1 MDDSIQV
8 IDLSDREEIDA
19 AKQML
24 QAYSKED
31 EKLETFQNNFSD
43 GSSELEEQVRTE
55 ENIECLSLESSNSS
69 KNNKTIPINPQ
80 WSQMFQP
87 CPGTSRDG
95 PTQLQDGEKSDEPKR
110 KKRTKEEI
118 EQEKLI
124 KEVNKVRRE
133 ISAAKKSKCEKYLFC
148 YVNNNVLQLDE
159 TMKDELTT
167 RFAERNL
174 SDQLVCD
181 DTNEMRVVWKRK
193 RVDAFLED
201 GKLHQFRSMDLE
213 NVFAAFLEGDSLA
226 KLIKENKLHNYLEG
240 QLSEMKVKNP
250 HMTVIVL
257 GKCPTKENVLNGAL
271 FEAYEKFRVQFRFMS
286 NACNCSFLIVQM
298 HRALAKME
306 KKAEQDPSAV
316 PVILTEKGIREGPNL
331 VLDWWTRM
339 LETLHRISEEQKRAL
354 VDRYPNPFTLMD
366 SLLTMNAGDA
376 MYEMAQIET
385 GNGRRIGPVIA
396 QKIYHMLTS
405 SDGTE
410 ILYSN

>member
-8 IDLSDREEIDA
+8 IDLSDREEMDA

-24 QAYSKED
+24 QAYSKEE

-43 GSSELEEQVRTE
+43 GSLELEEQD
-55 ENIECLSLESSNSS
+55 IDIFPLEASNSS
-69 KNNKTIPINPQ
+69 KNSKTIPINPQ
-80 WSQMFQP
+80 WGQIFQP
-87 CPGTSRDG
+87 CPGTSTG
-95 PTQLQDGEKSDEPKR
+95 GSTQLQDEEKNDEPKR

-133 ISAAKKSKCEKYLFC
+133 INAAKNSKCEKYLFC
-148 YVNNNVLQLDE
+148 YVNNNILQLDE

-167 RFAERNL
+167 RFSERNL

-181 DTNEMRVVWKRK
+181 DTNEMRVIWKRK

-213 NVFAAFLEGDSLA
+213 NVFATFLEGESLA

-240 QLSEMKVKNP
+240 HLSEMKVENP
-250 HMTVIVL
+250 HMTVIVF
-257 GKCPTKENVLNGAL
+257 GKCPTKQNVLDRAL
-271 FEAYEKFRVQFRFMS
+271 FEAYEKFRVQFHILKVS

-316 PVILTEKGIREGPNL
+316 PVISTEKGIREGPNL

-354 VDRYPNPFTLMD
+354 VDRYPNPFALMD
-366 SLLTMNAGDA
+366 SLLTMKAGDA
-376 MYEMAQIET
+376 MYELAQIET